1 MKKKLL
7 AAGLALATVFLSG
20 CGANTGT
27 NGNNN
32 VSAPPKQEKS
42 GIETIRFTDAEKG
55 KLVNYT
61 DTFNG
66 VYNVSIENLNI
77 SCLFYNSKKANE
89 AISLTID
96 DPTVVELIDTTL
108 NTDFKS
114 SLSFSYK
121 ILKEGKTTVTATSS
135 QGVTAS
141 TELNVKLFCSFSTDY
156 SYSYRNADFTFLSAS
171 CKHSFTENLTF
182 SYRIK
187 KTSDYYGG
195 NHLSEFYFYWRV
207 TDCNEDLLFSEL
219 DYSNKILSGDTY
231 KGDHSFFLKKA
242 SPEQLPLNVQVI
254 KYQ

>member
-1 MKKKLL
+1 MKKKFL
-7 AAGLALATVFLSG
+7 AAGLALATMFLSG
-20 CGANTGT
+20 CGTNTGT
-27 NGNNN
+27 NENNN

-42 GIETIRFTDAEKG
+42 GIETIRFSDAEKG

-77 SCLFYNSKKANE
+77 SCSFYNSKKANE
-89 AISLTID
+89 AISLSID

-135 QGVTAS
+135 QGVTVS
-141 TELNVKLFCSFSTDY
+141 TELNVKLFCKFSTNY
-156 SYSYRNADFTFLSAS
+156 SYSYQNADFTFLSAS
-171 CKHSFTENLTF
+171 CKHSFTENLKF
-182 SYRIK
+182 SYSLK

-195 NHLSEFYFYWRV
+195 SHLSKLYFYWRV
-207 TDCNEDLLFSEL
+207 TDCNGNFLFSYLDDSAEL
-219 DYSNKILSGDTY
+219 LTGDICKRNNNTWE
-231 KGDHSFFLKKA
+231 KVS
-242 SPEQLPLNVQVI
+242 SEQLPLNVIVI
-254 KYQ
+254 KS

>member
-1 MKKKLL
+1 MKKKFL

-20 CGANTGT
+20 CSANTGT
-27 NGNNN
+27 NENNN
-32 VSAPPKQEKS
+32 VSTPPKQEKS
-42 GIETIRFTDAEKG
+42 GIETIQFTDAEKG

-77 SCLFYNSKKANE
+77 SCSFYNSKKADE
-89 AISLTID
+89 AISLSID

-141 TELNVKLFCSFSTDY
+141 TELNVKLFCKFSTDY
-156 SYSYRNADFTFLSAS
+156 SYSYQNANFTFLSAS
-171 CKHSFTENLTF
+171 CNHSFTANLKF

-187 KTSDYYGG
+187 KTSDYYGV
-195 NHLSEFYFYWRV
+195 NHLSQLYFYWRV
-207 TDCNEDLLFSEL
+207 TDCNGNFLFSDS
-219 DYSNKILSGDTY
+219 DYYSDKLLTGDIF
-231 KGDHSFFLKKA
+231 KGNRDTWTKVS
-242 SPEQLPLNVQVI
+242 SEQLPLNVQII

>member
-27 NGNNN
+27 DGNNN
-32 VSAPPKQEKS
+32 VSTPPKQEKS
-42 GIETIRFTDAEKG
+42 GIETIQFTDAEKG

-77 SCLFYNSKKANE
+77 SCSFYNSKKANE

-156 SYSYRNADFTFLSAS
+156 SYSYQNADFTFLSVS
-171 CKHSFTENLTF
+171 CSHSLTEPLTF
-182 SYRIK
+182 SYSFK
-187 KTSDYYGG
+187 KTWDYSGG
-195 NHLSEFYFYWRV
+195 SHLSQFWFYWRV
-207 TDCNEDLLFSEL
+207 TDFNGNFLYSSADWSSNLLT
-219 DYSNKILSGDTY
+219 GDIY
-231 KGDHSFFLKKA
+231 KGNHSFSK
-242 SPEQLPLNVQVI
+242 SVSSNQLPLNVQVI
-254 KYQ
+254 EDQ

>member
-1 MKKKLL
+1 MKKKFL

-27 NGNNN
+27 NENNN
-32 VSAPPKQEKS
+32 VSTPPKQEKS
-42 GIETIRFTDAEKG
+42 GIETIQFTDAEKG

-77 SCLFYNSKKANE
+77 SCSFYNSKKADE
-89 AISLTID
+89 AISLSID

-156 SYSYRNADFTFLSAS
+156 SYSYQNADFTFLSVS
-171 CKHSFTENLTF
+171 CSHSLTETLKF
-182 SYRIK
+182 SYSLK

-195 NHLSEFYFYWRV
+195 SHLSSIPFYWRA
-207 TDCNEDLLFSEL
+207 TDCNGNFLFSHYSYPDEL
-219 DYSNKILSGDTY
+219 LTGDIFKANKDIREKVS
-231 KGDHSFFLKKA
+231 S
-242 SPEQLPLNVQVI
+242 EQLPLNVQVI
-254 KYQ
+254 KKA